1 MNGIMLVTGASR
13 GIGAAIAKQAG
24 RQGYAVAVNYL
35 NSQDAAESIVSDINK
50 AGGKAIAIQ
59 ADTSREEDVLRLFET
74 VDKELGTL
82 SALINNAGVVD
93 VACRVDEMSVERM
106 ERIFTT
112 NITGYFMCA
121 REAVKRMSSR
131 HGGKGGCIINI
142 SSAAAR
148 LGSAGEYVDYAA
160 SKGATDTMTT
170 GLAKEVAKEGIRV
183 NAVRPGPIHTDIH
196 ASGGEPD
203 RINRIKSAIPMGR
216 GGTPEEISDAV
227 MWLVSDGASYVT
239 GAFLDVSGGR

>member
-35 NSQDAAESIVSDINK
+35 NSQDATESIVSDINK

>member
-35 NSQDAAESIVSDINK
+35 NSQDATESIVSDINK

-170 GLAKEVAKEGIRV
+170 GLANEVAKEGIRV

>member
-106 ERIFTT
+106 ERIFAT

-170 GLAKEVAKEGIRV
+170 GLANEVAKEGIRV